1 MKTCMRRGRLKFL
14 LVGAGLLFLSFGASA
29 QCAMCRASLEN
40 NVSNGDIGIA
50 AGINFGILYLF
61 AAPYTVIAL
70 IAFFWY
76 RTSKSNSRNEVKRS
90 MAR

>member
-1 MKTCMRRGRLKFL
+1 MKIRMLKKQIITAVT
-14 LVGAGLLFLSFGASA
+14 LVFVSLSANA
-29 QCAMCRASLEN
+29 QCAMCRATLEN
-40 NVSNGDIGIA
+40 NVSNGNIGIA

-61 AAPYTVIAL
+61 VAPYAVIAT

-76 RTSKSNSRNEVKRS
+76 RASKTNRKNELLKRS

>member
-1 MKTCMRRGRLKFL
+1 MKRGERLKFL
-14 LVGAGLLFLSFGASA
+14 LVSLGLFFLTSSASA

-40 NVSNGDIGIA
+40 NVSNGNIGIA

-61 AAPYTVIAL
+61 VAPYFVIGL

-76 RTSKSNSRNEVKRS
+76 RASKNSNRNEAIKRS
-90 MAR
+90 VAR

>member
-1 MKTCMRRGRLKFL
+1 MIRSGLKFL
-14 LVGAGLLFLSFGASA
+14 IVGAGLLFLSFGASA

-40 NVSNGDIGIA
+40 NVSNGNIGIA

-61 AAPYTVIAL
+61 AAPYLVIAL